1 MRPYLFYMTVG
12 GKNLRIYEVMFITDP
27 RIPEESREAAVEKV
41 KKVIETRVAANIE
54 KVDRWGIRK
63 LAYKL
68 PKTKLT
74 EGDYTVI
81 QFRCDGS
88 NLGELNNLFTVT
100 PEFVRKQI
108 VRRTDIEKI
117 ERKEMLK
124 ARLEKAVD
132 VEESVNETLSVDKIE
147 NSEKAEPEFE
157 VEEK

>member
-1 MRPYLFYMTVG
+1 MTVG

-41 KKVIETRVAANIE
+41 KKVIETRVAASIE

-124 ARLEKAVD
+124 ARFEKLAD
-132 VEESVNETLSVDKIE
+132 VEVPINENEPDEKSE
-147 NSEKAEPEFE
+147 NSEKTEPEFE